1 MSDQYNQDKLNQ
13 DFQNASLGGN
23 QPQQQQQQQSQ
34 QQQQQQQQP
43 YQSYY
48 DPNQAQA
55 FVPSGGYQQFQA
67 YQPGQ
72 QQQQQQQQQ
81 YGAYNGGQGGY
92 NNRGGYQQ
100 YNSRG
105 GYQQYSNNRGGYQQY
120 GGYQQNQPYG
130 GYQQQQSYGGGY
142 QAYNPQAPQQA
153 PPQQPTGMS
162 LADFEKQKSAQQS
175 SLNKPVKKT
184 LKLAPSSGIKLAN
197 SGKKD
202 DANATPPAASK
213 ESSPAPSVD
222 EKKKKATDDSKETK
236 KETGASTDKTANA
249 SASAPVDKSAEKPS
263 KESTPTP
270 KETTPAPATKSKS
283 SSAAA
288 PAKASGSAAAA
299 AAVTADTVAKEQE
312 DEVDEEVVKD
322 MFGGKDHVSIIFMGH
337 VDAGKSTMGG
347 NILYLTGSVDKRTV
361 EKYER
366 EAKDAGRQGWYLS
379 WVMDTN
385 KEERNDGKT
394 IEVGKAYFE
403 TDKRRYTI
411 LDAPGHKM
419 YVSEMIGGASQADVG
434 ILVISARKGEY
445 ETGFEK
451 GGQTREHAL
460 LAKTQGVN
468 KIVVVVNKMDD
479 PTVNWSQERYNECT
493 TKLGVFL
500 KGIGYNKDDIIFM
513 PVSGY
518 TGAGLKDRVPS
529 KDCPW
534 YTGPSLLEFL
544 DNMSTVHRKIN
555 GPFMLPI
562 SGKMK
567 DMGTVVEGKIESGH
581 IRKGGSLLMMP
592 NKTPIEVITI
602 YNETEQEC
610 DTAFSGEQ
618 VRLKIKGVEEED
630 LQPGYVLTSP
640 KNPVKTVTK
649 FEAQIAIVELKSI
662 LSNGFSCVMH
672 LHTAIEEVT
681 FVELKHKLEKGTNR
695 KSKKPPAFA
704 KKGMK
709 IIAVLECNELV
720 CAETYNDYPQ
730 LGRFTL
736 RDQGTTI
743 AIGKITKLLK

>member
-1 MSDQYNQDKLNQ
+1 MSDQQQEKLNQ
-13 DFQNASLGGN
+13 DFQNASIEDQQGQGAAPQAYVN
-23 QPQQQQQQQSQ
+23 PAAAPSFVPQQ
-34 QQQQQQQQP
+34 
-43 YQSYY
+43 
-48 DPNQAQA
+48 
-55 FVPSGGYQQFQA
+55 
-67 YQPGQ
+67 
-72 QQQQQQQQQ
+72 
-81 YGAYNGGQGGY
+81 
-92 NNRGGYQQ
+92 GYQQ
-100 YNSRG
+100 YQGYQGYQQG
-105 GYQQYSNNRGGYQQY
+105 GYQNFQPQGYQQYQPQGYQQYQQGGYQNFNNTRGGYSNNRGGYNNNRGGY
-120 GGYQQNQPYG
+120 NNNRGGYQNYNSYNNYNNYNNQYQPQGQPYQP
-130 GYQQQQSYGGGY
+130 QQQQP
-142 QAYNPQAPQQA
+142 AA
-153 PPQQPTGMS
+153 GMS
-162 LADFEKQKSAQQS
+162 LADFQKQQS
-175 SLNKPVKKT
+175 ASNLNKPKKT
-184 LKLAPSSGIKLAN
+184 LKLAGSSSIKLAN
-197 SGKKD
+197 ATKD
-202 DANATPPAASK
+202 VAKEDKPKAETKSETATPEAPAATEAPAK
-213 ESSPAPSVD
+213 EA
-222 EKKKKATDDSKETK
+222 AKETPAK
-236 KETGASTDKTANA
+236 EAAKETT
-249 SASAPVDKSAEKPS
+249 PVPS
-263 KESTPTP
+263 KESTPAPSTKESTP
-270 KETTPAPATKSKS
+270 SASSMQKS
-283 SSAAA
+283 SSSKSNNKKEST
-288 PAKASGSAAAA
+288 P
-299 AAVTADTVAKEQE
+299 TTQTTDQLIKEQE
-312 DEVDEEVVKD
+312 DEVDEEVVND

-361 EKYER
+361 DKYER

-379 WVMDTN
+379 WIMDTN

-411 LDAPGHKM
+411 LDAPGHKT

-479 PTVNWSQERYNECT
+479 ATVAWSEDRYKDCT
-493 TKLGVFL
+493 TKLGLFL
-500 KGIGYNKDDIIFM
+500 KGIGYAKEDILFM

-518 TGAGLKDRVPS
+518 TGAGLKDRVDP

-534 YTGPSLLEFL
+534 YSGPSLLEFL
-544 DNMSTVHRKIN
+544 DEMKTVNRHIN
-555 GPFMLPI
+555 APFMLPI

-567 DMGTVVEGKIESGH
+567 DMGTLVEGKIESGH
-581 IRKGGSLLMMP
+581 IKKNGSLLLMP
-592 NKTPIEVITI
+592 NRTSIEVVTI

-610 DTAFSGEQ
+610 DAAYCGEQ

-630 LQPGYVLTSP
+630 LQAGYVLTSP

-681 FVELKHKLEKGTNR
+681 FTELKHKLEKGTNR

-709 IIAVLECNELV
+709 IIAVLEMEEAV
-720 CAETYNDYPQ
+720 CAETYGDYPQ

-743 AIGKITKLLK
+743 AIGKITKILK

>member
-13 DFQNASLGGN
+13 DFQNTSLDGEQSQQAYSNSYNPNQAQSFVPSSGYQQFQN
-23 QPQQQQQQQSQ
+23 FQPQQQQQFGGPNQYQGS
-34 QQQQQQQQP
+34 
-43 YQSYY
+43 YQS
-48 DPNQAQA
+48 N
-55 FVPSGGYQQFQA
+55 
-67 YQPGQ
+67 
-72 QQQQQQQQQ
+72 
-81 YGAYNGGQGGY
+81 YNNNN
-92 NNRGGYQQ
+92 NNRGGYNQ

-105 GYQQYSNNRGGYQQY
+105 GYQQYNSRQQYNGGQQYQPQQQY
-120 GGYQQNQPYG
+120 GGYQSYNSQASQP
-130 GYQQQQSYGGGY
+130 QQS
-142 QAYNPQAPQQA
+142 Q
-153 PPQQPTGMS
+153 GMS
-162 LADFEKQKSAQQS
+162 LADFEKQKQSQQA

-197 SGKKD
+197 KKAETKED
-202 DANATPPAASK
+202 NKEPSPAPSTKDEVKEEKSKQESANETPATSSTKEEIKESTPTPVSNPVK
-213 ESSPAPSVD
+213 ESSPAP
-222 EKKKKATDDSKETK
+222 
-236 KETGASTDKTANA
+236 
-249 SASAPVDKSAEKPS
+249 
-263 KESTPTP
+263 KESTPAP
-270 KETTPAPATKSKS
+270 KESTPAPSKS
-283 SSAAA
+283 STAKSSTPAPSVSADA
-288 PAKASGSAAAA
+288 
-299 AAVTADTVAKEQE
+299 VAKEQE

-411 LDAPGHKM
+411 LDAPGHKL

-468 KIVVVVNKMDD
+468 KIIVVVNKMDD
-479 PTVNWSQERYNECT
+479 PTVNWSQDRYNECT
-493 TKLGVFL
+493 TKLGMYL
-500 KGIGYNKDDIIFM
+500 KGIGYNKDDIINM

-518 TGAGLKDRVPS
+518 TGAGLKDRVSS

-534 YTGPSLLEFL
+534 YKGPSLLEYL
-544 DNMSTVHRKIN
+544 DNMDTLNRKIN

-581 IRKGGSLLMMP
+581 VKKGSNLLLMP
-592 NKTPIEVITI
+592 NRTSIEVLTI

-610 DTAFSGEQ
+610 DSAFSGEQ
-618 VRLKIKGVEEED
+618 VRLKVKGVEEED
-630 LQPGYVLTSP
+630 LQAGYVLTSP
-640 KNPVKTVTK
+640 KNPVKTVTR

-672 LHTAIEEVT
+672 LHTSIEEVK
-681 FVELKHKLEKGTNR
+681 FIELKHKLEKGTNR

-709 IIAVLECNELV
+709 IIAILEASERV
-720 CAETYNDYPQ
+720 CAETYSDYPQ

-743 AIGKITKLLK
+743 AIGKITKLL

>member
-1 MSDQYNQDKLNQ
+1 MSNNYSQDNLNQ
-13 DFQNASLGGN
+13 DFQNASLGDASSGQLGG
-23 QPQQQQQQQSQ
+23 QPQQSQPQQNAYNAGNS
-34 QQQQQQQQP
+34 
-43 YQSYY
+43 
-48 DPNQAQA
+48 QA
-55 FVPSGGYQQFQA
+55 FVPQQAGYQQYQQYNQYGYQDQAASGFLQYQQPPQQGAYNSYNGYNSYNSQNSGRGGYNGGRGGYNNYGDRSGGYQNN
-67 YQPGQ
+67 YQNS
-72 QQQQQQQQQ
+72 
-81 YGAYNGGQGGY
+81 YN
-92 NNRGGYQQ
+92 
-100 YNSRG
+100 
-105 GYQQYSNNRGGYQQY
+105 
-120 GGYQQNQPYG
+120 
-130 GYQQQQSYGGGY
+130 GY
-142 QAYNPQAPQQA
+142 QAPAPQ
-153 PPQQPTGMS
+153 PQGLS
-162 LADFEKQKSAQQS
+162 LADFQKQQAAALA
-175 SLNKPVKKT
+175 SLNAKPKKT
-184 LKLAPSSGIKLAN
+184 LKLAGSSGIKLAN
-197 SGKKD
+197 AKKDASPAPEAKKD
-202 DANATPPAASK
+202 DEKKDEQKVEKKVVSETKKDA
-213 ESSPAPSVD
+213 SPAP
-222 EKKKKATDDSKETK
+222 AAET
-236 KETGASTDKTANA
+236 
-249 SASAPVDKSAEKPS
+249 APKPS
-263 KESTPTP
+263 VAS
-270 KETTPAPATKSKS
+270 KETTPAPKTGRSTKESTP
-283 SSAAA
+283 A
-288 PAKASGSAAAA
+288 PASSTLANSDALAR
-299 AAVTADTVAKEQE
+299 EQE

-361 EKYER
+361 DKYER

-479 PTVNWSQERYNECT
+479 PTVGWLEDRYKDCT
-493 TKLGVFL
+493 SKLGLFL
-500 KGIGYNKDDIIFM
+500 KGIGYAKDDIVFM

-518 TGAGLKDRVPS
+518 TGAGLKDRVDS
-529 KDCPW
+529 AVCPW
-534 YTGPSLLEFL
+534 YTGPSLLEYL
-544 DNMSTVHRKIN
+544 DDMKTVNRLIN
-555 GPFMLPI
+555 GSFMLPI

-581 IRKGGSLLMMP
+581 IKKNGNLLLMP
-592 NKTPIEVITI
+592 NKVSVEVVTI

-610 DTAFSGEQ
+610 EAAFCGEQ
-618 VRLKIKGVEEED
+618 VRLKIKGIEEED

-640 KNPVKTVTK
+640 KNPVKTVTR

-672 LHTAIEEVT
+672 VHTAIEEVT
-681 FVELKHKLEKGTNR
+681 FVQLKHKLEKGTNR

-709 IIAVLECNELV
+709 VIAVLETTEPV
-720 CAETYNDYPQ
+720 CAETYADYQQ

-743 AIGKITKLLK
+743 AIGKITKLLA

>member
-1 MSDQYNQDKLNQ
+1 MANASLNGDQSKQQQQQQQQQQQNYYNPNAAQSFVPQGGYQQFQQFQPQQQQQQYGGYNQYNQYQGGYNQ
-13 DFQNASLGGN
+13 NQQYGGYQQYN
-23 QPQQQQQQQSQ
+23 SQPQQQQQQQSQ
-34 QQQQQQQQP
+34 
-43 YQSYY
+43 
-48 DPNQAQA
+48 A
-55 FVPSGGYQQFQA
+55 
-67 YQPGQ
+67 
-72 QQQQQQQQQ
+72 
-81 YGAYNGGQGGY
+81 
-92 NNRGGYQQ
+92 
-100 YNSRG
+100 
-105 GYQQYSNNRGGYQQY
+105 
-120 GGYQQNQPYG
+120 
-130 GYQQQQSYGGGY
+130 
-142 QAYNPQAPQQA
+142 
-153 PPQQPTGMS
+153 
-162 LADFEKQKSAQQS
+162 
-175 SLNKPVKKT
+175 VKKT
-184 LKLAPSSGIKLAN
+184 LKLAGSSGIKLAN
-197 SGKKD
+197 ATKKVD
-202 DANATPPAASK
+202 TTSKPQSK
-213 ESSPAPSVD
+213 ESSPAPAPAPAAFASQE
-222 EKKKKATDDSKETK
+222 EKKEEKEAAAATPETK
-236 KETGASTDKTANA
+236 KET
-249 SASAPVDKSAEKPS
+249 SAPAETKKEATPTPAAK

-270 KETTPAPATKSKS
+270 AAATKKECSC
-283 SSAAA
+283 
-288 PAKASGSAAAA
+288 
-299 AAVTADTVAKEQE
+299 KEQE
-312 DEVDEEVVKD
+312 DEIDEEVVKD

-468 KIVVVVNKMDD
+468 KIIVVVNKMDD
-479 PTVNWSQERYNECT
+479 STVGWSKERYQECT
-493 TKLGVFL
+493 TKLGAFL
-500 KGIGYNKDDIIFM
+500 KGIGYAKDDIIYM

-518 TGAGLKDRVPS
+518 TGAGLKDRVDP

-534 YTGPSLLEFL
+534 YDGPSLLEYL
-544 DNMSTVHRKIN
+544 DNMDTMNRKIN
-555 GPFMLPI
+555 GPFMMPV

-567 DMGTVVEGKIESGH
+567 DLGTIVEGKIESGH
-581 IRKGGSLLMMP
+581 VKKGTNLIMMP
-592 NKTPIEVITI
+592 NKTPIEVLTI
-602 YNETEQEC
+602 FNETEQEC

-618 VRLKIKGVEEED
+618 VRLKIKGIEEED

-640 KNPVKTVTK
+640 KNPVKTVTR

-672 LHTAIEEVT
+672 LHTAIEEVK
-681 FVELKHKLEKGTNR
+681 FIELKHKLEKGTNR

-709 IIAVLECNELV
+709 IIAILEVGELV
-720 CAETYNDYPQ
+720 CAETYKDYPQ
-730 LGRFTL
+730 LGS
-736 RDQGTTI
+736 
-743 AIGKITKLLK
+743 LL

>member
-1 MSDQYNQDKLNQ
+1 
-13 DFQNASLGGN
+13 
-23 QPQQQQQQQSQ
+23 
-34 QQQQQQQQP
+34 
-43 YQSYY
+43 
-48 DPNQAQA
+48 
-55 FVPSGGYQQFQA
+55 
-67 YQPGQ
+67 
-72 QQQQQQQQQ
+72 
-81 YGAYNGGQGGY
+81 
-92 NNRGGYQQ
+92 
-100 YNSRG
+100 
-105 GYQQYSNNRGGYQQY
+105 
-120 GGYQQNQPYG
+120 
-130 GYQQQQSYGGGY
+130 
-142 QAYNPQAPQQA
+142 
-153 PPQQPTGMS
+153 MS
-162 LADFEKQKSAQQS
+162 LADFQKQQQAS
-175 SLNKPVKKT
+175 QADLNKPKRT
-184 LKLAPSSGIKLAN
+184 LKVTSSSGIKLAN
-197 SGKKD
+197 AKKAPEGAASSEKEAKKEDTPKKEDVPKKEDTTAAPAKKEVTSAEPAKKD
-202 DANATPPAASK
+202 NTPAESK
-213 ESSPAPSVD
+213 QSS
-222 EKKKKATDDSKETK
+222 T
-236 KETGASTDKTANA
+236 
-249 SASAPVDKSAEKPS
+249 KPS
-263 KESTPTP
+263 KESTP
-270 KETTPAPATKSKS
+270 APSVAS
-283 SSAAA
+283 SSAQ
-288 PAKASGSAAAA
+288 SADAL
-299 AAVTADTVAKEQE
+299 AKEQE

-322 MFGGKDHVSIIFMGH
+322 LFGGKDHVSIIFMGH

-379 WVMDTN
+379 WVMDIN

-479 PTVNWSQERYNECT
+479 PTVGWSEDRYKDCT
-493 TKLGVFL
+493 TKLGMFL
-500 KGIGYNKDDIIFM
+500 KGIGYAKDDIVFM

-518 TGAGLKDRVPS
+518 TGAGLKDRVDA

-534 YTGPSLLEFL
+534 YTGPSLLEYL
-544 DNMSTVHRKIN
+544 DNMKTVDRRIN

-581 IRKGGSLLMMP
+581 IKKNGTLLLMP
-592 NKTPIEVITI
+592 NKVSVDVLTI

-610 DTAFSGEQ
+610 DTAFCGEQ

-640 KNPVKTVTK
+640 KNPVKTITR

-672 LHTAIEEVT
+672 IHTAIEEVK
-681 FVELKHKLEKGTNR
+681 FIELKHKLEKGTNR

-709 IIAVLECNELV
+709 IIAVLETAEPV
-720 CAETYNDYPQ
+720 CAETYASHPQ

-743 AIGKITKLLK
+743 AIGKITKLLEK

>member
-1 MSDQYNQDKLNQ
+1 MV
-13 DFQNASLGGN
+13 A
-23 QPQQQQQQQSQ
+23 P
-34 QQQQQQQQP
+34 P
-43 YQSYY
+43 V
-48 DPNQAQA
+48 ATT
-55 FVPSGGYQQFQA
+55 PSG
-67 YQPGQ
+67 
-72 QQQQQQQQQ
+72 
-81 YGAYNGGQGGY
+81 N
-92 NNRGGYQQ
+92 
-100 YNSRG
+100 
-105 GYQQYSNNRGGYQQY
+105 
-120 GGYQQNQPYG
+120 
-130 GYQQQQSYGGGY
+130 
-142 QAYNPQAPQQA
+142 
-153 PPQQPTGMS
+153 
-162 LADFEKQKSAQQS
+162 LQS
-175 SLNKPVKKT
+175 S
-184 LKLAPSSGIKLAN
+184 
-197 SGKKD
+197 
-202 DANATPPAASK
+202 
-213 ESSPAPSVD
+213 ESL
-222 EKKKKATDDSKETK
+222 
-236 KETGASTDKTANA
+236 
-249 SASAPVDKSAEKPS
+249 
-263 KESTPTP
+263 
-270 KETTPAPATKSKS
+270 
-283 SSAAA
+283 
-288 PAKASGSAAAA
+288 
-299 AAVTADTVAKEQE
+299 AKEQE
-312 DEVDEEVVKD
+312 DEVDEEVVND

-468 KIVVVVNKMDD
+468 KIIVVVNKMDD
-479 PTVNWSQERYNECT
+479 PTVDWSEERYNECT
-493 TKLGVFL
+493 TKLGLFL
-500 KGIGYNKDDIIFM
+500 KGIGYNKDDIVYM

-518 TGAGLKDRVPS
+518 TGAGLKDRVDP
-529 KDCPW
+529 KVCPW
-534 YTGPSLLEFL
+534 YSGPALLEYL
-544 DNMSTVHRKIN
+544 DNMEHLNRKIN
-555 GPFMLPI
+555 GHFMLPI

-581 IRKGGSLLMMP
+581 IRKNGNLLLMP
-592 NKTPIEVITI
+592 NKTSVEVLTI

-610 DTAFSGEQ
+610 DVAYSGEQ
-618 VRLKIKGVEEED
+618 VRLRLKGVEEED

-640 KNPVKTVTK
+640 QFPVKTVTK

-672 LHTAIEEVT
+672 LHTAIEEVK

-709 IIAVLECNELV
+709 IIAVLEVNELI
-720 CAETYNDYPQ
+720 CAETYNNYPQ

-743 AIGKITKLLK
+743 AIGKITKLL